1 MSLDEMNVHEK
12 TVDKNDTRQIV
23 CNLNILGSN
32 DSMIVDEMTVV
43 KMSKEETA
51 VPEKTANKND
61 YRQNET
67 RQNEDSL
74 DVCR

>member
-1 MSLDEMNVHEK
+1 
-12 TVDKNDTRQIV
+12 
-23 CNLNILGSN
+23 
-32 DSMIVDEMTVV
+32 MIVDEMTVV
-43 KMSKEETA
+43 KMSEEETA